1 MLNYTSSK
9 DSHLFT
15 NILDVVRDIYRY
27 VIWITI
33 LLTGFDEWTDDI
45 NVHGTLS
52 LSPNP
57 ASNQS

>member
-15 NILDVVRDIYRY
+15 NILDVVRDIYRS

-45 NVHGTLS
+45 NVHGRLS